1 MPFGP
6 RRLVCEVIATLVYWP
21 LARAATLG
29 ERLGADVAN
38 WPLTAYRDKSFYTM
52 RTDSLDRFGT
62 TLEHRYT
69 RAEIETMM
77 RAAGL
82 ERIVFSDAAPFWC
95 AVGYR
100 KP

>member
-1 MPFGP
+1 MVTEF
-6 RRLVCEVIATLVYWP
+6 VAVVVYWP
-21 LARAATLG
+21 LARFARLAELLG
-29 ERLGADVAN
+29 VDARNL
-38 WPLTAYRDKSFYTM
+38 PLTAYRAKSFYTM

-69 RAEIETMM
+69 RDEIEAMM

-82 ERIVFSDAAPFWC
+82 ERITFSDEAPFWC

-100 KP
+100 KA